1 MKKKIETPDL
11 TLEQMQEIVESK
23 SNELSKKLGR
33 KVMPLLFNH
42 NDEWIVGY
50 VQQPT
55 RTVVRVAVDKMEK
68 FGKIEAGDLIL
79 QSSLIKEESDQ
90 RIISEESEYDGVN
103 MGACLEVLNLID
115 VSLSV
120 VKKNTTPTK

>member
-1 MKKKIETPDL
+1 MKNEMQDL
-11 TLEQMQEIVESK
+11 TLEQMQDIVEKK
-23 SNELSKKLGR
+23 SQELTTKLNK

-42 NDEWIVGY
+42 KDEWIVGY

-79 QSSLIKEESDQ
+79 QSSLIKEESDI
-90 RIISEESEYDGVN
+90 RIISEESEYDGIN

-120 VKKNTTPTK
+120 VKKNTTPSK